1 MAIRPEIQKI
11 IDEANAKRASQSE
24 AIIETPTQIKTGIR
38 PEIQSLIDQP
48 IEQRLDVQEEFTRPT
63 IGEFATK
70 AMTGAKREL
79 GELKTF
85 ATQVVPE
92 AGRTILKDFVTFKF
106 GTPQEKKNLSEK
118 RIKQVVQASKDSP
131 EVAKEILTDMGRTYG
146 FEFGRGFDLDVA
158 IQKWQE
164 APIESTMD
172 AIALGGISKSG
183 GKALFKSTSNAIS
196 KNKKKLAQDIIS
208 KGDVETKEILKNA
221 SDIEVNTILDDLY
234 DQSTVIKKLKIDSQ
248 LDNPNYSE
256 EIGKRAVDKINK
268 LKKIDQLKLQ
278 SAIKKIEDQPIDS
291 QLLSNDIAE
300 TLNKKGFL
308 KDGNVL
314 DVDNIEPGLSKAQ
327 LTKEIIRL
335 NDPQP
340 LTAGD
345 LSLRM
350 KNLDNKINWKNP
362 KVADEGLM
370 EIRRSY
376 RNQLRLLSNEYD
388 ETALRVAEKLDKFES
403 QIKKF
408 EKLGAGEKFG
418 KSLFST
424 KTELDEFINLMDKTP
439 DKIAVSIN
447 DDLKT
452 LKAWHAWNRYFKQ
465 NPDFIIGELPGVS
478 RQLLPSIKKRAIK
491 ADIRLGAPRLR
502 PKKLLR
508 GTALPARTGLEI
520 QDQLEEEQ

>member
-118 RIKQVVQASKDSP
+118 RIKQVVQASKDSS

-196 KNKKKLAQDIIS
+196 KNKKKIS
-208 KGDVETKEILKNA
+208 SRYNF
-221 SDIEVNTILDDLY
+221 
-234 DQSTVIKKLKIDSQ
+234 
-248 LDNPNYSE
+248 
-256 EIGKRAVDKINK
+256 KR
-268 LKKIDQLKLQ
+268 
-278 SAIKKIEDQPIDS
+278 
-291 QLLSNDIAE
+291 
-300 TLNKKGFL
+300 
-308 KDGNVL
+308 
-314 DVDNIEPGLSKAQ
+314 
-327 LTKEIIRL
+327 
-335 NDPQP
+335 
-340 LTAGD
+340 
-345 LSLRM
+345 
-350 KNLDNKINWKNP
+350 
-362 KVADEGLM
+362 
-370 EIRRSY
+370 
-376 RNQLRLLSNEYD
+376 
-388 ETALRVAEKLDKFES
+388 
-403 QIKKF
+403 
-408 EKLGAGEKFG
+408 
-418 KSLFST
+418 
-424 KTELDEFINLMDKTP
+424 
-439 DKIAVSIN
+439 
-447 DDLKT
+447 
-452 LKAWHAWNRYFKQ
+452 
-465 NPDFIIGELPGVS
+465 
-478 RQLLPSIKKRAIK
+478 
-491 ADIRLGAPRLR
+491 
-502 PKKLLR
+502 
-508 GTALPARTGLEI
+508 
-520 QDQLEEEQ
+520 

>member
-1 MAIRPEIQKI
+1 
-11 IDEANAKRASQSE
+11 
-24 AIIETPTQIKTGIR
+24 
-38 PEIQSLIDQP
+38 
-48 IEQRLDVQEEFTRPT
+48 
-63 IGEFATK
+63 
-70 AMTGAKREL
+70 
-79 GELKTF
+79 
-85 ATQVVPE
+85 
-92 AGRTILKDFVTFKF
+92 
-106 GTPQEKKNLSEK
+106 
-118 RIKQVVQASKDSP
+118 
-131 EVAKEILTDMGRTYG
+131 
-146 FEFGRGFDLDVA
+146 
-158 IQKWQE
+158 
-164 APIESTMD
+164 
-172 AIALGGISKSG
+172 
-183 GKALFKSTSNAIS
+183 
-196 KNKKKLAQDIIS
+196 
-208 KGDVETKEILKNA
+208 
-221 SDIEVNTILDDLY
+221 
-234 DQSTVIKKLKIDSQ
+234 